1 MQLIIKE
8 KNKLRINKL
17 FDWIIHMTGY
27 TLVFILVT
35 SIFDSIYIDNN
46 HLILWSAIIVLLIS
60 ILNKTVKPI
69 LITLTIPITGITLG
83 LFYPCIN
90 VFILKLVDW
99 LLKNHFTIKIERV
112 LSCHCSSII
121 PHPCMV
127 SRIRTGLWVNNGPSC
142 FLKIWSGWSRGAY
155 TAQQGAVFT

>member
-17 FDWIIHMTGY
+17 FDWIIHMIGY

-99 LLKNHFTIKIERV
+99 LLKDHFTIKNI
-112 LSCHCSSII
+112 
-121 PHPCMV
+121 
-127 SRIRTGLWVNNGPSC
+127 
-142 FLKIWSGWSRGAY
+142 Y
-155 TAQQGAVFT
+155 TALLAAILLSITNFIMQEIINNIIEKVKSHE